1 MYNILSYIQTMASC
15 SSYWLLF
22 PLPVAKYAWKCVL
35 AINPEKSNKSED
47 KGGRSPL
54 EADGWH
60 QERPWRARGVFCLTI
75 CGFSTKSQPEHLL
88 VSSNKPTLT
97 LPTTWMVSAIY
108 FTPFGLTI
116 LPDLTTTDYQTHKK
130 TRLPRTLE
138 KRIYT
143 LTDCV

>member
-1 MYNILSYIQTMASC
+1 MGGLP
-15 SSYWLLF
+15 F
-22 PLPVAKYAWKCVL
+22 PLPVAKVACEMRSR
-35 AINPEKSNKSED
+35 NKSGKLTISED
-47 KGGRSPL
+47 KGGRSPQ
-54 EADGWH
+54 EVDGCH

-108 FTPFGLTI
+108 FSPFGLTI
-116 LPDLTTTDYQTHKK
+116 LPDLTTIDYQTHKK